1 MGDKKWRRRED
12 EGEKEEKKEERK
24 DEKGGRKERETV
36 GVIGTCALIVAI
48 FIQEP

>member
-12 EGEKEEKKEERK
+12 EGEKEERK
-24 DEKGGRKERETV
+24 DEKEGRKERET
-36 GVIGTCALIVAI
+36 IGDIRICALIVAI

>member
-1 MGDKKWRRRED
+1 MGDKKRRED

-24 DEKGGRKERETV
+24 DEKEGRKERETI
-36 GVIGTCALIVAI
+36 VIRTCALIVAI